1 MLKED
6 LANLSTWQG
15 DLVARACH
23 EVTKPLI
30 PSIMSG
36 LWMWRAAW
44 TEKEIKSNIVTAMVM
59 MSIKIWL
66 TASPKKDS
74 NVTTCMTSV
83 TRNIVVLV
91 CHKNFS
97 LHFWPRHIS
106 TE

>member
-15 DLVARACH
+15 DLVARACQ

-44 TEKEIKSNIVTAMVM
+44 TEKETKSNIATVMVM

-83 TRNIVVLV
+83 TGNILLLD
-91 CHKNFS
+91 CYKNFS